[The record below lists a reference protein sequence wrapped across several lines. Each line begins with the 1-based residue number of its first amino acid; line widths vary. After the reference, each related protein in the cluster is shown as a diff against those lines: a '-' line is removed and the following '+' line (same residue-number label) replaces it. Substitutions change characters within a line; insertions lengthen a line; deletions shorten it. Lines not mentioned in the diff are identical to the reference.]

1 MIKRLRAVALVV
13 ANLADEILV
22 LQEFVSKPDLGKY
35 EGMFSVPMETCHHG
49 EHDLLA
55 LKRLHDEELTG
66 LPFLGQPVY
75 IGAYRVA
82 PLAWAKLYA
91 TRSNGVAPSISGYT
105 FEVGNHRWVPIQKA
119 LRLWLRRGALEM
131 IEDYAAGRRN
141 VLRRACSEVQEL
153 LRA

>member
-1 MIKRLRAVALVV
+1 MSQRLRAVALVS
-13 ANLADEILV
+13 ANLAGDILV
-22 LQEFVSKPDLGKY
+22 LQEFVGKPALGKY

-66 LPFLGQPVY
+66 LPFQGEPIY

-82 PLAWAKLYA
+82 PLAWARLYA
-91 TRSNGVAPSISGYT
+91 MSVEQVAPIIGQT
-105 FEVGNHRWVPIQKA
+105 LEVGNHRWVPVTDA
-119 LRLWLRRGALEM
+119 LSLWLRRGALEM

-141 VLRRACSEVQEL
+141 VIRKTCSEVQGQV
-153 LRA
+153 RT